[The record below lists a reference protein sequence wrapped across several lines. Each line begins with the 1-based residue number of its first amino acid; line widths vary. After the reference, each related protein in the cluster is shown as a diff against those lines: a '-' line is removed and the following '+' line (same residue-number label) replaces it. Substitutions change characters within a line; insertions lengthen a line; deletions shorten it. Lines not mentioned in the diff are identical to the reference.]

1 MQLLERESSL
11 ASLAGYAEDAR
22 RGEGRLVLMA
32 GEAGVGKSALVE
44 ALERDLPEARWSWGA
59 CDGLFTPRPL
69 GPLLDLAGQLGGEL
83 VELCRVRAG
92 REELY
97 AALLRQ
103 VSQPGT
109 LNVVVVE
116 DVHWADEATVDML
129 RFVGRRIKN
138 AGVLVIVTYRDED
151 LAAGDPL
158 RVALGELARQR
169 STRRVELA
177 PLSAGAVRRLAG
189 PARLDAAELY
199 RLTGGNPF
207 YVTAVIAAGLTEVPA
222 AARDAV
228 LARAVGLSSE
238 ARAVL
243 DVAALTG
250 TRTEL
255 WLVESVTGCPP
266 PVVDEV
272 LASGLLM
279 QDGGWLRFRH
289 EIARLAAEQAIPPY
303 RRALIHS
310 RVLDALAAAGCDD
323 DAQLAFHAEGAGDGP
338 AVLRYAIG
346 AARRAAELA
355 SHREAVAQFERALR
369 FADERDRPMLA
380 ALQEGVAS
388 EYSLLDRWE
397 EAERALRAALQL
409 RRELGDDLSTGEDLQ
424 RLCITLWRLCRGD
437 ESGQAAGE
445 AVRVL
450 QALPPG
456 RELAW
461 AYANLSTSCML
472 AGRSDEAV
480 PIGEK
485 ARALGEELHHADVVS
500 HALTAIGS
508 ALLRGAGGREGRGL
522 IERALRI
529 ALDADLH
536 EEAGFAYSVL
546 HEAATRMH
554 RFDDE
559 QRYFAEGMAYCEDR
573 ELGVFS
579 TCLTGWRA
587 YTLML
592 LGQWDD
598 AADIC
603 IQMLGR
609 RRISPV
615 NRLNPLRVLGTIRG
629 RRGEP
634 GAWQLLDEA
643 LALAE
648 GVADPAWIVPVREA
662 RAELRWLAN
671 DRDLALEEIRSA
683 YGGAAGHVDRW
694 TLATLAIWLPRLG
707 AALDPPFSLPTP
719 FAAEIAGDW
728 QGAALAWERLGR
740 PYEAALALQDS
751 AEERRLREAVKI
763 FTGLGASA
771 AARITRQKMR
781 LLGIRSIPA
790 GPRSATRAHPL
801 GLTRR
806 EREVL
811 DLVCAGHTN
820 AEIAA
825 KLFISAKTVDHH
837 VSAVLAKLDAPTR
850 EIAASHAARLG
861 LAGAAEI

>member
-1 MQLLERESSL
+1 VELLERESSL
-11 ASLAGYAEDAR
+11 ASLAGYAQEAR
-22 RGEGRLVLMA
+22 RGEGRLVLVA

-44 ALERDLPEARWSWGA
+44 QLECDLPEARWSWGA

-69 GPLLDLAGQLGGEL
+69 GPLFDLAAPLGGEL
-83 VELCRVRAG
+83 LELCHARAG
-92 REELY
+92 REELF

-103 VSQPGT
+103 VSEPGT
-109 LNVVVVE
+109 LDVVVVE
-116 DVHWADEATVDML
+116 DIHWADEATVDML

-138 AGVLVIVTYRDED
+138 AGALLIATYRDED

-158 RVALGELARQR
+158 RAALGELGRQPT
-169 STRRVELA
+169 TRRVELA
-177 PLSAGAVRRLAG
+177 PLSAGAVRQLAG
-189 PARLDAAELY
+189 PAGLDAAELY

-207 YVTAVIAAGLTEVPA
+207 YVMAVIAAGATGIPA

-228 LARAVGLSSE
+228 LARAAGLSSQ

-243 DVAALTG
+243 DAAALTG
-250 TRTEL
+250 ARAEL
-255 WLVESVTGCPP
+255 RLVQAVTGCPLP
-266 PVVDEV
+266 MVDEV

-279 QDGGWLRFRH
+279 LDGAWLRFRH
-289 EIARLAAEQAIPPY
+289 EIARLAAEQAIPPH
-303 RRALIHS
+303 RRGLIHA
-310 RVLDALAAAGCDD
+310 RVLDCLEAAGCDD
-323 DAQLAFHAEGAGDGP
+323 DARLAFHAEGADDGP
-338 AVLRYAIG
+338 AALRYAIA

-355 SHREAVAQFERALR
+355 SHREAAAQFERALR
-369 FADERDRPMLA
+369 FADQRDRPTLA
-380 ALQEGVAS
+380 ALQEGVAG

-409 RRELGDDLSTGEDLQ
+409 RRELGDDLSAGEDLR
-424 RLCITLWRLCRGD
+424 RLCTTLWRLCHGE

-480 PIGEK
+480 AVGEK
-485 ARALGEELHHADVVS
+485 ARVLGEELHQADVVS
-500 HALTAIGS
+500 HTLTAIGS
-508 ALLRGAGGREGRGL
+508 ALLRGGGRDGRGL

-536 EEAGFAYSVL
+536 EEAGFAYSAL
-546 HEAATRMH
+546 HEGATCMH

-592 LGQWDD
+592 LGQWDK

-603 IQMLGR
+603 TQMLAR

-615 NRLNPLRVLGTIRG
+615 NRLNPLRVLGTISG

-662 RAELRWLAN
+662 RAELRWLEN
-671 DRDLALEEIRSA
+671 DRDLALEEVRSA
-683 YGGAAGHVDRW
+683 YGRATGHVDRW

-707 AALDPPFSLPTP
+707 APLDPPFSLPTP

-728 QGAALAWERLGR
+728 QGAALAWVRLGR
-740 PYEAALALQDS
+740 PYEAALAQYGT
-751 AEERRLREAVKI
+751 AREAGLREALTI
-763 FTGLGASA
+763 FTELGASV
-771 AARITRQKMR
+771 AARLTRHKMR
-781 LLGIRSIPA
+781 TLGIRSIPV
-790 GPRSATRAHPL
+790 GPRTATRAHPL

-811 DLVCAGHTN
+811 GLICAGHTN
-820 AEIAA
+820 AQIAA

-850 EIAASHAARLG
+850 EVAASHAARLG
-861 LAGAAEI
+861 LVGAAER

>member
-1 MQLLERESSL
+1 
-11 ASLAGYAEDAR
+11 
-22 RGEGRLVLMA
+22 
-32 GEAGVGKSALVE
+32 
-44 ALERDLPEARWSWGA
+44 
-59 CDGLFTPRPL
+59 
-69 GPLLDLAGQLGGEL
+69 
-83 VELCRVRAG
+83 VR
-92 REELY
+92 
-97 AALLRQ
+97 Q
-103 VSQPGT
+103 
-109 LNVVVVE
+109 
-116 DVHWADEATVDML
+116 
-129 RFVGRRIKN
+129 
-138 AGVLVIVTYRDED
+138 
-151 LAAGDPL
+151 
-158 RVALGELARQR
+158 
-169 STRRVELA
+169 
-177 PLSAGAVRRLAG
+177 LAG

-228 LARAVGLSSE
+228 LARAVGLSSQ

-279 QDGGWLRFRH
+279 LDGGWLKFRH
-289 EIARLAAEQAIPPY
+289 EIARLAAEQAIPPH
-303 RRALIHS
+303 RRALIHV
-310 RVLDALAAAGCDD
+310 RVLDALAAAGCDN

-338 AVLRYAIG
+338 AVLRYALA

-355 SHREAVAQFERALR
+355 SHCEAAAQFERALR
-369 FADERDRPMLA
+369 FADEGDRPMLA
-380 ALQEGVAS
+380 ALQEGVAG

-397 EAERALRAALQL
+397 EAERALRAALQV
-409 RRELGDDLSTGEDLQ
+409 RRELGDDLSTGQDLQ
-424 RLCITLWRLCRGD
+424 RLCTTLWRLCRGE

-472 AGRSDEAV
+472 AGRSEEAV
-480 PIGEK
+480 AVGEK
-485 ARALGEELHHADVVS
+485 ARALGEELHQADVVG

-508 ALLRGAGGREGRGL
+508 ALLRGGGRDGRGL

-536 EEAGFAYSVL
+536 EEVGFAHSAL
-546 HEAATRMH
+546 HEAATCMH

-592 LGQWDD
+592 RGRWDE
-598 AADIC
+598 AADTC
-603 IQMLGR
+603 TQMLGG
-609 RRISPV
+609 RRISPE

-662 RAELRWLAN
+662 RAELRWLAS
-671 DRDLALEEIRSA
+671 DRDLALEEVRSA
-683 YGGAAGHVDRW
+683 YGRVARHVDRW
-694 TLATLAIWLPRLG
+694 TLAALAIWLPRLG
-707 AALDPPFSLPTP
+707 APLDPTFSLPKP

-751 AEERRLREAVKI
+751 AEERGLREAVKI

-771 AARITRQKMR
+771 AARIARQKMR
-781 LLGIRSIPA
+781 QLGIRSIPA

-811 DLVCAGHTN
+811 GLVCAGHTN

-861 LAGAAEI
+861 LVGAAEI